1 MCKSTKKN
9 KTMKKIFIAST
20 LFLIIFSCN
29 ESKNENKPLVENAV
43 DNTNSSIESSFSSGR
58 DDNMIDKIY
67 SEIIKN
73 DKKLSALDDRMVKIY
88 EKQRKALEQYDNILN
103 KSESYY
109 RDANYQVNSI
119 TDSLLKHQIENQI
132 KISSEKYNVRIKN
145 VKTLISQL
153 TKNTERMNDY
163 YTAFKIKKTL
173 PEIEKYQN
181 AHPLKTDS
189 LENFINKQNQLLNE
203 LKNLK

>member
-1 MCKSTKKN
+1 
-9 KTMKKIFIAST
+9 MKKI
-20 LFLIIFSCN
+20 LFSSILSLSLLSCSEN
-29 ESKNENKPLVENAV
+29 KSENKPIIKNAV
-43 DNTNSSIESSFSSGR
+43 DNADSSIKGSFESNR
-58 DDNMIDKIY
+58 NENMIDNIY
-67 SEIIKN
+67 SELIKN
-73 DKKLSALDDRMVKIY
+73 DKKLSVLDDKITKTN
-88 EKQRKALEQYDNILN
+88 EKLRKVTEQYEYVLN

-109 RDANYQVNSI
+109 RDADYEAKAI

-132 KISSEKYNVRIKN
+132 KISSDQYDLKTKN
-145 VKTLISQL
+145 VKNLISQL
-153 TKNTERMNDY
+153 NKNTERMNDF

-189 LENFINKQNQLLNE
+189 LNNFINKQNALLNE

>member
-1 MCKSTKKN
+1 
-9 KTMKKIFIAST
+9 MKKI
-20 LFLIIFSCN
+20 LFSSILSLSLLSCSEN
-29 ESKNENKPLVENAV
+29 KSENKPIIKNAV
-43 DNTNSSIESSFSSGR
+43 DNADSSIKGSFESNR
-58 DDNMIDKIY
+58 NENMIDNIY
-67 SEIIKN
+67 SELIKN
-73 DKKLSALDDRMVKIY
+73 DKKLSVLDDKITKTN
-88 EKQRKALEQYDNILN
+88 EKLRKVTEQYEYVLN

-109 RDANYQVNSI
+109 RDADYEAKAI

-132 KISSEKYNVRIKN
+132 KISSDQYDLKTKN
-145 VKTLISQL
+145 VKNLISQL
-153 TKNTERMNDY
+153 NKNTERMNDF

-189 LENFINKQNQLLNE
+189 LNNFINKQNTLLNE

>member
-1 MCKSTKKN
+1 
-9 KTMKKIFIAST
+9 MKKILIAST
-20 LFLIIFSCN
+20 LFLLIFSCT
-29 ESKNENKPLVENAV
+29 ESRSENKPLVENAI
-43 DNTNSSIESSFSSGR
+43 DNTDSSIKSSFESGR
-58 DDNMIDKIY
+58 GDNMIDKIY

-73 DKKLSALDDRMVKIY
+73 DKKLSALDDRIMKTY
-88 EKQRKALEQYDNILN
+88 EKQRKVLEQYDDILN

-109 RDANYQVNSI
+109 RDANYQANSI

-132 KISSEKYNVRIKN
+132 KVSAEKYNVKIKN

-153 TKNTERMNDY
+153 TKNTERMNDLY
-163 YTAFKIKKTL
+163 NVFKIQKTI

-189 LENFINKQNQLLNE
+189 LENFIKKQNQLLNE